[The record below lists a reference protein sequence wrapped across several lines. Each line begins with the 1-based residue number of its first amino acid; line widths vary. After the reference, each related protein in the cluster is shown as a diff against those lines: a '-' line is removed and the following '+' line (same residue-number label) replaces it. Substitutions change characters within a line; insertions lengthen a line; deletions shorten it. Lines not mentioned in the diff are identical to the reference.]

1 MSALAPDDK
10 EVALAREHPR
20 GTELRR
26 LTPYQG
32 ALASPAAYA
41 SLPRAKRDDIV
52 RWAEARRRI
61 RLEDGVDAN
70 TANLVETLIPEAR
83 LRGLVIEGEV
93 VAAGAAADVPRLVA
107 DAERDGLPDV
117 VLAIRDAA
125 TRVCE

>member
-1 MSALAPDDK
+1 MSALAPDEK

-93 VAAGAAADVPRLVA
+93 VAAAAAADVPRLVA
-107 DAERDGLPDV
+107 DAEREGLPAIV
-117 VLAIRDAA
+117 RAIRDSAG
-125 TRVCE
+125 RE